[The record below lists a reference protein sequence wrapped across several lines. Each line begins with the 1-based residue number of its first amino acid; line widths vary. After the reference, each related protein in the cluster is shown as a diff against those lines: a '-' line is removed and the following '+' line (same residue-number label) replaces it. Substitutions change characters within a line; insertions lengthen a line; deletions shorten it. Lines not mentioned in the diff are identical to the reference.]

1 MLHAPCRRDGVDQEQ
16 SPAARARFKPAQFGF
31 ERRAWIRDLDADVPV
46 RDDPQDDF
54 L

>member
-1 MLHAPCRRDGVDQEQ
+1 MTPRSFDEEE

-31 ERRAWIRDLDADVPV
+31 ERRAWICDLDAHIPI
-46 RDDPQDDF
+46 RDDPEDDF